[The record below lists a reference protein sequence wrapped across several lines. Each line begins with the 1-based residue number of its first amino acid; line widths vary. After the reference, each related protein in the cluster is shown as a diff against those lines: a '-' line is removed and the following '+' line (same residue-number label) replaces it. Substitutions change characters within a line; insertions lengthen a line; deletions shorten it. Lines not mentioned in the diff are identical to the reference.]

1 MYFKESGNIDTLQKQ
16 KSLVVLNYEGF
27 LVSDYSCRLINSCY
41 FCHVSEKAIYTK
53 KFSTE
58 RKQKDFFTENF
69 PLYLQFALK
78 YIADEEVCKDI
89 VQEAFI
95 NYWKQENNFKD
106 EVSSKAYLYK
116 SIRNGCLNQLRHRD
130 IRRKYFES
138 LPEDWESEDY
148 FMENVLKE
156 EVADIV
162 LKEIN
167 KLSDTSRKILLR
179 SLDGYSNEEIAEE
192 LGVSV
197 NTVKTHKARSYIVL
211 RQNLGHLRSL
221 VFFLLF

>member
-1 MYFKESGNIDTLQKQ
+1 M
-16 KSLVVLNYEGF
+16 
-27 LVSDYSCRLINSCY
+27 
-41 FCHVSEKAIYTK
+41 SEKAIYTR

-78 YIADEEVCKDI
+78 YIADEEECKDI

-95 NYWKQENNFKD
+95 KYWKQENNFKD

-130 IRRKYFES
+130 IRRKYYES

-148 FMENVLKE
+148 FMENVIKE

-167 KLSDTSRKILLR
+167 KLSETSRKILLR